1 MLSEL
6 PQSDQDAQASDT
18 STEEAPPPATEE
30 APKPA
35 TEEAPKPATEEAPKP
50 ATEEAPKPATE
61 EAPQPATEE
70 APQPATEE
78 APKPA
83 TEEAPKPVAEKS
95 AQPATEESRSQPVE
109 EQKPYSPKNDAFAKN
124 TKREPYKRVD
134 KEYPAGDSSFNKRKK
149 PYLGKR
155 VSYFV
160 KNPDAPINYKRV
172 DILVKFLSDKGK
184 IMPRKFTGLSA
195 LHQRRVAKEIKKAR
209 HASLLPYV
217 YK

>member
-1 MLSEL
+1 MSSEL
-6 PQSDQDAQASDT
+6 SPSDQKVQASHSSTQEVTQPTQEKKPPT
-18 STEEAPPPATEE
+18 SE
-30 APKPA
+30 
-35 TEEAPKPATEEAPKP
+35 
-50 ATEEAPKPATE
+50 
-61 EAPQPATEE
+61 
-70 APQPATEE
+70 
-78 APKPA
+78 
-83 TEEAPKPVAEKS
+83 
-95 AQPATEESRSQPVE
+95 
-109 EQKPYSPKNDAFAKN
+109 NDNTTKN
-124 TKREPYKRVD
+124 TKRESYNRVD
-134 KEYPAGDSSFNKRKK
+134 KEYPAGDSSFHKRKK

-195 LHQRRVAKEIKKAR
+195 LHQRRIAKEIKKAR